1 MTDIKLI
8 CLDMDG
14 TLLGA
19 DHATVPV
26 RNVRALRAAS
36 ERGAAVGGGGAAVR
50 FSRMEKWITL
60 SWRGYPSSF
69 PGFSQ
74 RFLLLEVL

>member
-36 ERGAAVGGGGAAVR
+36 ERGAAVGGCPHPWGGAT
-50 FSRMEKWITL
+50 SR
-60 SWRGYPSSF
+60 
-69 PGFSQ
+69 
-74 RFLLLEVL
+74 

>member
-36 ERGAAVGGGGAAVR
+36 ERGA
-50 FSRMEKWITL
+50 
-60 SWRGYPSSF
+60 Y
-69 PGFSQ
+69 
-74 RFLLLEVL
+74 

>member
-19 DHATVPV
+19 DHATVPA
-26 RNVRALRAAS
+26 RNIRALRAAS
-36 ERGAAVGGGGAAVR
+36 EGMRETGKAPQAKGKTMPK
-50 FSRMEKWITL
+50 SR
-60 SWRGYPSSF
+60 
-69 PGFSQ
+69 
-74 RFLLLEVL
+74 

>member
-19 DHATVPV
+19 DHATVPARDRKSV
-26 RNVRALRAAS
+26 V
-36 ERGAAVGGGGAAVR
+36 
-50 FSRMEKWITL
+50 
-60 SWRGYPSSF
+60 
-69 PGFSQ
+69 
-74 RFLLLEVL
+74 